1 MIDKIFFDTNL
12 IVYMFDKSESVKR
25 EKVKDLLNQFFG
37 KARLIISTQVVNEF
51 LNVSL
56 KYVEN
61 SLTEKKALDKI
72 DFLNE
77 LFEIV
82 SLDLGTIVVALN
94 IKNKY
99 KFSSWDSLIIA
110 SAIENECNLLF
121 TEDLNHDQIINSKL
135 LIKNPLL

>member
-99 KFSSWDSLIIA
+99 KFSYWDSLIIA